1 MASLSVASRA
11 DPGEQLHPAAAV
23 FRDEVLSGLGKEMK
37 EMETENARFRHLKDL
52 IQKIE
57 IHFFSPTVAASPR
70 LIDFVLQHDRASAR
84 QLNSVKELSLL
95 SMDRKDL

>member
-23 FRDEVLSGLGKEMK
+23 FRDEVLSGLGEEIK
-37 EMETENARFRHLKDL
+37 EMERENARFGHLKDL

-57 IHFFSPTVAASPR
+57 IHF
-70 LIDFVLQHDRASAR
+70 
-84 QLNSVKELSLL
+84 
-95 SMDRKDL
+95 